1 MSKSY
6 NINSL
11 WRYCTKDFKKKMI
24 KQAYTVDEKYE
35 WHKRTTRKVKI
46 LLETQTLWILE
57 NLI

>member
-11 WRYCTKDFKKKMI
+11 LRYCTKDFKMKMI

-46 LLETQTLWILE
+46 LLETQT
-57 NLI
+57 